1 LAIKAR
7 RVVQRVAGKGLAWG
21 CAIALT
27 AVLVSCGAP
36 SFSYVADSTA
46 NTYFK
51 VPYGWQQVPQDQL
64 CRIIKLVP
72 AYGTCTGAYA
82 VGYEPGRNPAAT
94 DLVDW
99 HNSQP
104 FVFVTVQQ
112 VPQAQSGTLTV
123 NTLRDLV
130 LPVTNT
136 GLQSLAQQGY
146 PITNF
151 KALRD
156 SMLTLKQGFVGVRET
171 YQYTYQ
177 GGVVDTFDKIVLT
190 NPAESHLYILLV
202 HCTTTCFTQDT
213 TAIDDVMSSFTVR
226 S

>member
-1 LAIKAR
+1 MAIKAR

-21 CAIALT
+21 CVIALC
-27 AVLVSCGAP
+27 AALVSCGTP
-36 SFSYVADSTA
+36 RFSYFADSTA

-51 VPYGWQQVPQDQL
+51 VPYGWQQVPPQQL
-64 CRIIKLVP
+64 CRVIKIFP
-72 AYGTCTGAYA
+72 MYGTCTGAYA
-82 VGYEPGRNPAAT
+82 VGYEPSRAPVAT

-99 HNSQP
+99 HNNQP
-104 FVFVTVQQ
+104 FVFVTVLP
-112 VPQAQSGTLTV
+112 VPQAQSGALTV
-123 NTLRDLV
+123 DNLRDLL

-136 GLQSLAQQGY
+136 GLQTLAQQGY
-146 PITNF
+146 PIANF
-151 KALRD
+151 KGLRD

-177 GGVVDTFDKIVLT
+177 GGVVDTFDKIVVT
-190 NPAESHLYILLV
+190 NQAESQYYLLLV
-202 HCTTTCFTQDT
+202 HCTKSCFTQDT